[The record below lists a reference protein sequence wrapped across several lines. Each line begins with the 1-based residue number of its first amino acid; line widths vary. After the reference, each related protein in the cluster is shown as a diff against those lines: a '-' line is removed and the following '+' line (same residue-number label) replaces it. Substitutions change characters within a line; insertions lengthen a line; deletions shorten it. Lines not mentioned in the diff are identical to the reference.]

1 MQKDLKPSLVFAVS
15 IWCIALLV
23 YVCISAVMIFRDK
36 SDMFAAK
43 ANEIA
48 TSLDRR
54 IAQNFAFVKSLE
66 VFSSISGGESM
77 KVFGSLVQHIM
88 DACPRIHLVHL
99 YELPK
104 GDRLS
109 HATLV
114 ASFPSTTDM
123 PAIPA
128 VLPAVI
134 NQPRGLIRGFAD
146 PRFPGRYFTTVHVE
160 NDIAHYAIVML
171 LDVEQ
176 MIKPLLPSG
185 SPEVEWII
193 GGVPAILL
201 NDEQDSFFS
210 PWLRLERT
218 IVSSLH
224 KTASEDL
231 TNFPEGTVFRISE
244 TVDPSQ
250 LFDLPGLLAYCSL
263 SAAAVAAAHYT
274 LHQRRLSQRS
284 RQSEEEALGRAAR
297 LEKENRLEHAARVN
311 AIGELAAGIIHELAQ
326 PLTSLLSQSQASLK
340 VLGENE
346 PRTGLLKQ
354 AMDAN
359 VRDAKRAGRI
369 LGKIRDYIVN
379 TAATPEITTLN
390 SAILEIVD
398 ILNLEIKQ
406 RNVSLVLCL
415 AEPSPV
421 ANINRVELEQV
432 IHNLVRN
439 SIEALSTLEQPQ
451 KRITIQTIADHSVN
465 MIQVSDNG
473 PGLSQD
479 TLAQL
484 FQPFFT
490 TKNSGMGLGLS
501 LSQRIVQR
509 VGGLLT
515 ASNRDGAVFT
525 ITLPKVETLPAAE
538 PRRTAVAVNAAR
550 DMQLEHDINHFP
562 ASAYKRLAG

>member
-1 MQKDLKPSLVFAVS
+1 MQKDLKPSLIFAIS
-15 IWCIALLV
+15 IWLIALLAYTSV
-23 YVCISAVMIFRDK
+23 SAVTIFRDK

-43 ANEIA
+43 ADEIA
-48 TSLDRR
+48 TALDRR

-66 VFSSISGGESM
+66 GFSAVSGVESM
-77 KVFGSLVQHIM
+77 KVFSSLVQHIM
-88 DACPRIHLVHL
+88 DACPRIHLIHL

-104 GDRLS
+104 GDHPS

-114 ASFPSTTDM
+114 ASFPSTTDVA
-123 PAIPA
+123 AIPA

-134 NQPRGLIRGFAD
+134 SQPRGMIRGFAD
-146 PRFPGRYFTTVHVE
+146 SRFPGRYFTTAHVE
-160 NDIAHYAIVML
+160 NDNAHYAIIML
-171 LDVEQ
+171 LDVEG

-185 SPEVEWII
+185 SPQVEWII
-193 GGVPAILL
+193 GGLPAILL
-201 NDEQDSFFS
+201 NGQQDSPLS
-210 PWLRLERT
+210 PLLRLDRT
-218 IVSSLH
+218 IITASH

-231 TNFPEGTVFRISE
+231 TKFPEGTVFRISE
-244 TVDPSQ
+244 TVNPSE
-250 LFDLPGLLAYCSL
+250 LFNPLGLVAYCSL
-263 SAAAVAAAHYT
+263 SAAAVAAAYYT
-274 LHQRRLSQRS
+274 LHQRRLSQRL

-340 VLGENE
+340 VLEEKE
-346 PRTGLLKQ
+346 PRIVLLKQ

-359 VRDAKRAGRI
+359 VRDARRAGRI
-369 LGKIRDYIVN
+369 LGKIRDYIAN
-379 TAATPEITTLN
+379 TAAAPEITTLN
-390 SAILEIVD
+390 SAILEIVE
-398 ILNLEIKQ
+398 ILNSEIKRQ
-406 RNVSLVLCL
+406 NVSLVLCL

-421 ANINRVELEQV
+421 ANINQVELEQV

-451 KRITIQTIADHSVN
+451 KRITIQTITDHN
-465 MIQVSDNG
+465 ANIIQVSDNG
-473 PGLSQD
+473 PGLSHD
-479 TLAQL
+479 TLSQL

-515 ASNRDGAVFT
+515 ASNKDGAVFT
-525 ITLPKVETLPAAE
+525 ITLPKTETIPA
-538 PRRTAVAVNAAR
+538 TASCRKAAAADNR
-550 DMQLEHDINHFP
+550 HD
-562 ASAYKRLAG
+562 AQRQYDLVLSAANSSE

>member
-1 MQKDLKPSLVFAVS
+1 MQKDLKPSLIIAVS

-23 YVCISAVMIFRDK
+23 YVSVSAVTIFRDK

-43 ANEIA
+43 ANEIT
-48 TSLDRR
+48 TSVDRR

-66 VFSSISGGESM
+66 VFSTVSGVESM
-77 KVFGSLVQHIM
+77 KVFSSLVQHIM
-88 DACPRIHLVHL
+88 DACPRIHLIHL

-104 GDRLS
+104 GDHPS

-114 ASFPSTTDM
+114 ASFPSTTDVA
-123 PAIPA
+123 AIPA
-128 VLPAVI
+128 VLPTVI
-134 NQPRGLIRGFAD
+134 SQPRGMIRGFAD
-146 PRFPGRYFTTVHVE
+146 PRFPGRYFTTAHVD
-160 NDIAHYAIVML
+160 NGNAHYAIVML
-171 LDVEQ
+171 LDVAQ
-176 MIKPLLPSG
+176 MIKPLLLSG

-201 NDEQDSFFS
+201 NDEQDSLFT
-210 PWLRLERT
+210 PWLRLEKT
-218 IVSSLH
+218 IVSSLP
-224 KTASEDL
+224 KTASEDI

-244 TVDPSQ
+244 TVDLSE
-250 LFDLPGLLAYCSL
+250 LFNPLGLTAYCSL
-263 SAAAVAAAHYT
+263 SAAAVAAAYYT
-274 LHQRRLSQRS
+274 LHQRRLSQRL

-340 VLGENE
+340 ILEE
-346 PRTGLLKQ
+346 KAPRTGFLKQ

-359 VRDAKRAGRI
+359 VRDARRAGRI
-369 LGKIRDYIVN
+369 LGKIRDYIAN
-379 TAATPEITTLN
+379 TAAAPEITTLN
-390 SAILEIVD
+390 SAILEIVE

-432 IHNLVRN
+432 VHNLVRN
-439 SIEALSTLEQPQ
+439 SIEALGTSEQPQ
-451 KRITIQTIADHSVN
+451 KRITIHTIADHTVN
-465 MIQVSDNG
+465 IIQVSDNG
-473 PGLSQD
+473 PGLSPD

-490 TKNSGMGLGLS
+490 TKSSGMGLGLS

-515 ASNRDGAVFT
+515 ASNKDGAVFT
-525 ITLPKVETLPAAE
+525 ITLPKAETRPAIA
-538 PRRTAVAVNAAR
+538 PCIPLVAFDATNG
-550 DMQLEHDINHFP
+550 MQREHDIKHVAVHTN
-562 ASAYKRLAG
+562 KRYAG

>member
-43 ANEIA
+43 ATEIT

-66 VFSSISGGESM
+66 VFSTISGVESM

-88 DACPRIHLVHL
+88 DACPRIHLIHL

-104 GDRLS
+104 GDGLS
-109 HATLV
+109 HAALV
-114 ASFPSTTDM
+114 ASFPSATDVA
-123 PAIPA
+123 AIPA
-128 VLPAVI
+128 VLPTVI
-134 NQPRGLIRGFAD
+134 NQPRGMIRGFAD
-146 PRFPGRYFTTVHVE
+146 PRFPGRYFTTTHIE
-160 NDIAHYAIVML
+160 NGNAHYAIIML
-171 LDVEQ
+171 LDVAE
-176 MIKPLLPSG
+176 MIKPILQSG
-185 SPEVEWII
+185 APEVEWII
-193 GGVPAILL
+193 GSVPAILL

-218 IVSSLH
+218 IVPGLH
-224 KTASEDL
+224 KTASEDV

-244 TVDPSQ
+244 TVDLSE
-250 LFDLPGLLAYCSL
+250 LFNPLGLAAYCSL
-263 SAAAVAAAHYT
+263 SAAAVAAAYYS
-274 LHQRRLSQRS
+274 LHQRRLSQRL

-340 VLGENE
+340 TLEENQ
-346 PRTGLLKQ
+346 THVDFLKR

-379 TAATPEITTLN
+379 TVAVPEITTLN

-421 ANINRVELEQV
+421 ANINRIELEQV

-439 SIEALSTLEQPQ
+439 SIEALGTLEQPQ
-451 KRITIQTIADHSVN
+451 KRITIQTIADHTAN
-465 MIQVSDNG
+465 IIQVSDNG

-515 ASNRDGAVFT
+515 ASNKDGAVFT
-525 ITLPKVETLPAAE
+525 ITLPKVEPVPATE
-538 PRRTAVAVNAAR
+538 PHRMVIAVDAAR
-550 DMQLEHDINHFP
+550 DRQLEHAINHFT
-562 ASAYKRLAG
+562 ASKRFAG

>member
-15 IWCIALLV
+15 VWLIALLV
-23 YVCISAVMIFRDK
+23 YISVSAVVIFQNK
-36 SDMFAAK
+36 SDMFAVK

-54 IAQNFAFVKSLE
+54 MAQNFAFVKSLE
-66 VFSSISGGESM
+66 VFSTISGVESM

-99 YELPK
+99 YEIPK
-104 GDRLS
+104 GGHPS
-109 HATLV
+109 HATLM
-114 ASFPSTTDM
+114 ASFPSATDVA
-123 PAIPA
+123 AIPA
-128 VLPAVI
+128 VLPAVL
-134 NQPRGLIRGFAD
+134 NQPRGMIRGFAD
-146 PRFPGRYFTTVHVE
+146 SRFPGRYFTTAHVE
-160 NDIAHYAIVML
+160 NDNAHYAIVML
-171 LDVEQ
+171 LDVEE

-185 SPEVEWII
+185 SPQVEWII
-193 GGVPAILL
+193 GGLPAILL
-201 NDEQDSFFS
+201 NGQQDSPLS
-210 PWLRLERT
+210 PLLRLDRT
-218 IVSSLH
+218 IISASH

-231 TNFPEGTVFRISE
+231 TKFPEGTVFRISE
-244 TVDPSQ
+244 TINPSE
-250 LFDLPGLLAYCSL
+250 LFNPWGLVAYCSL
-263 SAAAVAAAHYT
+263 SAAAVAAAYYT
-274 LHQRRLSQRS
+274 LHQRRLSQRL

-340 VLGENE
+340 MLDENE
-346 PRTGLLKQ
+346 AHTGFLKR

-379 TAATPEITTLN
+379 TAAAPEINTLN
-390 SAILEIVD
+390 SAILEIVE
-398 ILNLEIKQ
+398 ILKLEIKQ

-421 ANINRVELEQV
+421 ANIDRVELEQV

-439 SIEALSTLEQPQ
+439 AIEALNTVEQPQ
-451 KRITIQTIADHSVN
+451 KRITIQTIADHTTN
-465 MIQVSDNG
+465 IIQVSDNG

-490 TKNSGMGLGLS
+490 TKSSGMGLGLS
-501 LSQRIVQR
+501 LSQRILQR
-509 VGGLLT
+509 AGGLLT
-515 ASNRDGAVFT
+515 ASNKEGAVFT
-525 ITLPKVETLPAAE
+525 ITLPRAATVSATAPCRE
-538 PRRTAVAVNAAR
+538 AVALDAINS
-550 DMQLEHDINHFP
+550 MQWEHDTNGFP
-562 ASAYKRLAG
+562 ARANRRYT